1 MKRQPDI
8 VFLVLDTQRL
18 DRLSCYGYPLETSPH
33 LDAFAADA
41 TRFTNAFAAAQW
53 TIPSHSSMFTGLYPT
68 AHTTVQSSSRLPD
81 SIPTLAERL
90 RAGGYHTAAFCN
102 NPLVGVVNNGLRRG
116 FDSFLNYAAYSPRA
130 PIRLA

>member
-90 RAGGYHTAAFCN
+90 RAGRLPH
-102 NPLVGVVNNGLRRG
+102 RRLLQQPACG
-116 FDSFLNYAAYSPRA
+116 GGK
-130 PIRLA
+130 